1 MSTGAY
7 ARLTYAERAAL
18 EVKAQRAIAVVAN
31 HDRLRRTKIA
41 LQSLMDKLEVAI
53 EQERK
58 FSPAHA
64 EHCFA
69 VGVLHDV
76 VAVAADLEM
85 VEVR

>member
-7 ARLTYAERAAL
+7 ARLSTDERLAL
-18 EVKAQRAIAVVAN
+18 EAKAQRAIAVVAN
-31 HDRLRRTKIA
+31 RDRLRRTKIA
-41 LQSLMDKLEVAI
+41 LQSLMDKLEGAI

-76 VAVAADLEM
+76 VTIAADLEM
-85 VEVR
+85 VEIR